1 MDRYD
6 DGNPEAPPT
15 DEQKEAAIEARKK
28 LKNKMKT
35 SGQKKIEE
43 KEEFYNEKR
52 NEFEQYLKELK
63 ANAAKET
70 PPQNSKASE
79 MKTGGFKKNKRK
91 RKRKTKRKRKRKRKT
106 KLKRKTRRKR

>member
-1 MDRYD
+1 M
-6 DGNPEAPPT
+6 NPSYSIKYLEENSPLGTAG
-15 DEQKEAAIEARKK
+15 ALHL

-106 KLKRKTRRKR
+106 KRKRTTRRKR